1 MSYRCRMRRHVN
13 EDSIRRRQRG
23 IAPFDAQNTTL
34 VPDRNFHFATSTRIR
49 TIRCTEHHS
58 GARSQ
63 LPCVDVNEDLP
74 PSMRKIPLWC
84 PIATSILRR
93 QQGFAPIDAQNTTLV
108 ADRNFH
114 SSTSTRIRTYRCAE
128 HHSGSRSQL
137 PIFDFNEDSHPAM
150 HNTPLW
156 CPSAF
161 SPQQRQ
167 RGFAP
172 FGAHNT
178 TLVPDHICHRI
189 SAWEAL
195 ALGRP
200 FLSRLSGPF
209 MGRVYTREARARPEI
224 RWDKAHKHNMP
235 SPVFAK
241 KTTLPHF
248 RLHSQCPP
256 RSPRISM
263 LIQGAGGLGT
273 RRVVFF
279 AAARTRAAVAGNI
292 EIRG

>member
-1 MSYRCRMRRHVN
+1 MSYAT
-13 EDSIRRRQRG
+13 SRQRG
-23 IAPFDAQNTTL
+23 
-34 VPDRNFHFATSTRIR
+34 FHSSTSTRNR

-63 LPCVDVNEDLP
+63 FPFCDVNED
-74 PSMRKIPLWC
+74 SHHSVHRTPLWC

-114 SSTSTRIRTYRCAE
+114 SSTSTRIRTDRCAE

-137 PIFDFNEDSHPAM
+137 PFVDVNEDSHPAM

-241 KTTLPHF
+241 KNDPPALSLAQPMPPPLPPNF
-248 RLHSQCPP
+248 NVDP
-256 RSPRISM
+256 RSGRARNKKGRFFRSR
-263 LIQGAGGLGT
+263 AHASGG
-273 RRVVFF
+273 RWQH
-279 AAARTRAAVAGNI
+279 
-292 EIRG
+292 